1 MLGGHDA
8 RRADEDH
15 AEPNQ
20 QWQPVFDKLWHSLVG
35 RLCQTP
41 AKHDGV
47 SQKRP
52 TKFAN
57 LKSAIHNL
65 KSELGS
71 PLAFEPIFMERMWG
85 GRRLESEFQ
94 KKLPPQKR
102 IGESWEI
109 VDRSEAQSVIAGGPL
124 VGRTLHELWTQER
137 EEIFGDVPET
147 PRFPLLIKILDAQ
160 EKLSLQVHPSENVAS
175 RLGGEPKSEF
185 WYVAATDPDAEL
197 FLGFREPITRENFA
211 ERLRDGSVVN
221 NIHRIPVQS
230 GDAVFLPAGR
240 VHSIGAGSLLI
251 EIQQNSDTTYRAFDW
266 NRTDPAT
273 GTKRDLH
280 VEQAIQCIDFEDVQ
294 PPLIQSDGD
303 LLISDRLFEIRKWN
317 LAE

>member
-1 MLGGHDA
+1 VLQL
-8 RRADEDH
+8 
-15 AEPNQ
+15 N
-20 QWQPVFDKLWHSLVG
+20 
-35 RLCQTP
+35 
-41 AKHDGV
+41 
-47 SQKRP
+47 
-52 TKFAN
+52 
-57 LKSAIHNL
+57 
-65 KSELGS
+65 S
-71 PLAFEPIFMERMWG
+71 PLRFEPIFQERVWG
-85 GRRLESEFQ
+85 GRKLETLFGKRLPAGS
-94 KKLPPQKR
+94 L

-109 VDRSEAQSVIAGGPL
+109 VDRSEAQSVVVGGPL
-124 VGRTLHELWTQER
+124 CGRTLHELWTQDR
-137 EEIFGDVPET
+137 EEIFGDLPNA

-160 EKLSLQVHPSENVAS
+160 EKLSLQVHPPEHVAS
-175 RLGGEPKSEF
+175 SLGGEPKSEF
-185 WYVAATDPDAEL
+185 WYVAAADPGAEL

-240 VHSIGAGSLLI
+240 VHAIGAGSLLI

-280 VEQAIQCIDFEDVQ
+280 VEQAIQCIDFGDVKPQLIKSED
-294 PPLIQSDGD
+294 D

-317 LAE
+317 LDEPRDAAPPGQFAIICCLTGNLTCSDVTLAPGEFFLVPAHLEDRQLKPLAADTTLLRVTIPV